1 MISGTMVSGMNNND
15 GEVVRE
21 IDNSSSVSLIIVESG
36 NNLSLIRQTVETI
49 YHRTDYSNYEFLFVC
64 DTSDSSIID
73 FLQRVPKSRI
83 LYNERHESLARNRN
97 KAAFNSSC
105 EYLCF
110 LDSDIIVNESS
121 WLSRMISLYESDN
134 LTGIV
139 GRGANTV
146 GAVCWLHPSG
156 LVTYSALSIDD
167 KKRYGK
173 PLEVMMVMGHN
184 MLMKR
189 NIFHEVGGFDE
200 GFDPLN
206 GEDADICI
214 RTFLSGYKIMDLYVD
229 VEHVGAQ
236 GINNSVCRF
245 SLEKRQALI
254 IASQRRLAFKY
265 APILPTRPL
274 LYHHD
279 TPSFL
284 NHLRSNVK
292 KYLDNLPVL
301 PSTINAD
308 GKINKLYLPLP
319 EFEYCEAASDV
330 WANPTND
337 ILEQLYEEPI
347 I

>member
-1 MISGTMVSGMNNND
+1 MISGTTESGVYNND
-15 GEVVRE
+15 EEVIRE
-21 IDNSSSVSLIIVESG
+21 IDNSPSVSFIIVESG

-73 FLQRVPKSRI
+73 FLQCVPNSRM
-83 LYNERHESLARNRN
+83 LYNARHESLARNRN
-97 KAAFNSSC
+97 KAASNSSC

-110 LDSDIIVNESS
+110 LDSDIIINEPS
-121 WLSRMISLYESDN
+121 WISQMIALYESDS

-139 GRGANTV
+139 GGGANTV

-156 LVTYSALSIDD
+156 LVTYSALSPDD
-167 KKRYGK
+167 KRKYGK

-184 MLMKR
+184 MLIKKTV
-189 NIFHEVGGFDE
+189 FHDVGGFDE
-200 GFDPLN
+200 GFNPLN

-214 RTFLSGYKIMDLYVD
+214 RSFLAGYKVVDMYVG

-236 GINNSVCRF
+236 GINNSVSRF

-279 TPSFL
+279 APLFL
-284 NHLRSNVK
+284 NYLKSNAK
-292 KYLDNLPVL
+292 EYLDSLPAL
-301 PSTINAD
+301 PPTVGED
-308 GKINKLYLPLP
+308 GTINKLYLPLP
-319 EFEYCEAASDV
+319 EFEYREVAGDV
-330 WANPTND
+330 WENPNND
-337 ILEQLYEEPI
+337 ILIKLYEDPI